1 MAVSWCCVDL
11 SGLST
16 LLHDTLCH
24 GDTGLD
30 KAANLRLLRERHR
43 FQRAVYVGDTDR
55 DRRASADAN
64 YDFVYA
70 AYGFGESD
78 AQPAFESFVALCAH
92 LEEWVGDGEISSS
105 RSRSTI
111 A

>member
-1 MAVSWCCVDL
+1 MLIL
-11 SGLST
+11 SNCHRWYLEAFLEQAGISSLF
-16 LLHDTLCH
+16 HDTLCH

-43 FQRAVYVGDTDR
+43 FQRAAYIGDTEG

-64 YDFVYA
+64 YEFVYA

-78 AQPAFESFVALCAH
+78 ARPAFESFVALCAH
-92 LEEWVGDGEISSS
+92 LEKRVGD
-105 RSRSTI
+105 
-111 A
+111 